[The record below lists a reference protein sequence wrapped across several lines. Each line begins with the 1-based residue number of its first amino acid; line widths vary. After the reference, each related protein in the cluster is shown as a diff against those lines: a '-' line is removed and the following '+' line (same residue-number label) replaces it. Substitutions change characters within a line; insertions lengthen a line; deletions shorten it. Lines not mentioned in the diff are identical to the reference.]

1 MKIANFVSAGNPW
14 FYRGGNRNNTAS
26 AGVFATT
33 NSNGNANSNDS
44 FRIVLSGVT
53 MIRRIFLIL
62 RFCQNKIKM
71 VILEIL
77 FRLET
82 INILL

>member
-1 MKIANFVSAGNPW
+1 MENANFVSAGNPW
-14 FYRGGNRNNTAS
+14 FYRGGNRNDTAS
-26 AGVFATT
+26 AGVFSTT
-33 NSNGNANSNDS
+33 NSNGNANSDHS

-62 RFCQNKIKM
+62 RFYQNKIKM

-82 INILL
+82 MNTM